1 VSLAEIVAGPLFTL
15 RVTGSPLLALGALTL
30 NGDAQSAFGGM
41 ALNAEMIWEAL
52 VTIKLVVTSGAAL

>member
-41 ALNAEMIWEAL
+41 ALNAEMICVL
-52 VTIKLVVTSGAAL
+52 PHQ